1 MKKLILS
8 TLLVLTTGN
17 SAFEV
22 AEIEAAVDANKTEK
36 NLEKSKIEVDTKNF
50 YSLAISETEITLP
63 IATNDLLT
71 PLANQA
77 KVLKRKRPFKVKHK
91 FTGLELTKTEL
102 KERLIMTVANLQS
115 WTKGEDERAFDEI
128 FDLYQLNGFNEKGNM
143 QFTAYYTP
151 VFPVSELQSETH
163 QFPIFITSPQKD
175 TLTNQYLVTKLWAT
189 KENTAAVINMQGSG
203 YLQYPKGEKKL
214 VAFRKEIL
222 DDIQKP
228 ANDKDFGGNIYLPY
242 AGVTK
247 GSVGVPLTA
256 NRSIAVDPKYI
267 PYGSCVLAKVPII
280 NKKGKKVGYENRIL
294 FAQDTGG
301 MIKKM
306 HVDLYLGIGD
316 EAAERAKFINRYS
329 KMWLILAKP

>member
-8 TLLVLTTGN
+8 TLLVLATGN
-17 SAFEV
+17 SAIEI
-22 AEIEAAVDANKTEK
+22 AEIEAAVEANKGEK
-36 NLEKSKIEVDTKNF
+36 KAGNAKVEINTKNF
-50 YSLAISETEITLP
+50 YSLAISKNDITLP

-77 KVLKRKRPFKVKHK
+77 KVLRRKRPFKVKHQ

-102 KERLIMTVANLQS
+102 KERLIMTVENLQD
-115 WTKGEDERAFDEI
+115 WTKGKDTRAFNEI

-151 VFPVSELQSETH
+151 VFPVSELKSETH
-163 QFPIFITSPQKD
+163 QFPIFITTTEKD
-175 TLTNQYLVTKLWAT
+175 TLTNQYLVSKLWAS
-189 KENTAAVINMQGSG
+189 KENTASVINMQGSG
-203 YLQYPKGEKKL
+203 YLQYPNGEKKL

-222 DDIQKP
+222 DDVQKP
-228 ANDKDFGGNIYLPY
+228 ENDSDFAENVYLPY
-242 AGVTK
+242 SGITK

-256 NRSIAVDPKYI
+256 NRSIAVDPKFI
-267 PYGSCVLAKVPII
+267 PYGSCVLAKIPVV
-280 NKKGKKVGYENRIL
+280 NKKGKRVGYENRIL

-306 HVDLYLGIGD
+306 HVDLYYGIGD
-316 EAAERAKFINRYS
+316 EAAERAKFMNRYS